1 MATKRTYVLG
11 GFAVIAVALSVAV
24 SLFNAQVK
32 PMPTGAPRLFKLTA
46 PTSREVVF
54 QRLAEDGVVR
64 NATALN
70 LAAQLKRMPT
80 RYEAGTYRVNPGMEL
95 TALHRALRDPVIQRV
110 RLREGRW
117 IARQAPLLEE
127 SDVCTAE
134 SYIAAASRPED
145 FRKEF
150 PWLPAGIK
158 SLEGY
163 LFPDTYDFPPESDPK
178 LVITTQLRT
187 FERKALPLLTDPAKL
202 HKLVIKASIVQL
214 EGAQND
220 ELPKIAGVLNNRLS
234 KNMRL
239 EIDAT
244 VLYAQQKWEVLGPG
258 VVRTVKSP
266 YNTYLHAGLPPGPI
280 GSPGLASIEA
290 VTKPESHPY
299 LFYVAK
305 PDRYHLFGE
314 TYDQHRQNI
323 RSARRMFAQQ
333 PSP

>member
-1 MATKRTYVLG
+1 MATKRRYVWGVLTL
-11 GFAVIAVALSVAV
+11 IPVALVVVAR
-24 SLFNAQVK
+24 LFIIQLN
-32 PMPTGAPRLFKLTA
+32 PMPTGESRLFKIVA
-46 PTSREVVF
+46 PTAREVVF
-54 QRLAEDGVVR
+54 QRLAADGVVR

-70 LAAQLKRMPT
+70 LAAQLKRMPA
-80 RYEAGTYRVNPGMEL
+80 RYEPGTYRVNPGMDL
-95 TALHRALRDPVIQRV
+95 ANLHRALRDPVIQRV

-127 SDVCTAE
+127 GEVCTAE
-134 SYIAAASRPED
+134 SYIAAASNPED

-202 HKLVIKASIVQL
+202 HNLVIKASIVQL
-214 EGAQND
+214 EGAKND
-220 ELPKIAGVLNNRLS
+220 ELPKIAGVLNNRLN

-258 VVRTVKSP
+258 IVRTVKSP